1 LIISAKN
8 SKLYA
13 PRGMSRCELSPIGLP
28 VRAPR
33 GRARARTG
41 AHANYYVNLEQPH
54 RRDGRDGRATISSDH
69 VLDIVV
75 QPDRTYHRKDE
86 DELAEA
92 VRQGRY
98 TAAKA
103 AAIELDADEV
113 EAVIDA
119 WGSPFCDGWE
129 SWQPDPA
136 WPIPPLPDD
145 IAFQVDLI
153 E

>member
-1 LIISAKN
+1 
-8 SKLYA
+8 
-13 PRGMSRCELSPIGLP
+13 M
-28 VRAPR
+28 
-33 GRARARTG
+33 
-41 AHANYYVNLEQPH
+41 NLEQPH

-103 AAIELDADEV
+103 AAIEVDADEV